1 MYNNNVDAVIASSQ
15 TCSSAARVDDRLFEG
30 ESHEQ
35 ILKAIAASADE
46 SASFE
51 ELFDKFA
58 HMKAHAQT
66 IQDDDERKRFAEK
79 VVLGA
84 RVRDVTMQL
93 ALQFMSAMGCDDGDE
108 QDDSDLSNASADEP
122 DDAHKL
128 VEQDK

>member
-1 MYNNNVDAVIASSQ
+1 VYNNNVDAVIASSQ
-15 TCSSAARVDDRLFEG
+15 TCSSAARVDDRLFES

-58 HMKAHAQT
+58 HMKVHAQT

-79 VVLGA
+79 VLSA
-84 RVRDVTMQL
+84 RVRKLTVQL
-93 ALQFMSAMGCDDGDE
+93 AIQFMAAMGCDDGSDE
-108 QDDSDLSNASADEP
+108 QDDSDLSNVSADEL